1 MKFVKIFNILA
12 LLLIFTPFIKYCT
25 EGEEQHHNKKDK
37 VETAAKE
44 ATPVEENKT
53 DREENLWDK
62 ITVSKE
68 GNYITG
74 WGMVFFTITDVAELK
89 FNQVALEFYAITIS
103 FFLLIFTLYKLI
115 AGKFKLLTLFYALN
129 WLFVALAFYLVTHG
143 FQDNDNIKW
152 GFYAYIASNT
162 VLLVLRLIIRKHC
175 KKESIE
181 AMLEQT

>member
-1 MKFVKIFNILA
+1 MKFVKILNILA
-12 LLLIFTPFIKYCT
+12 LLLIFTPFIKYCS
-25 EGEEQHHNKKDK
+25 EGEEQHHTKKDN
-37 VETAAKE
+37 VATVSKE
-44 ATPVEENKT
+44 ANPVRATKS

-74 WGMVFFTITDVAELK
+74 WGMVFFTLTDIVEFK
-89 FNQVALEFYAITIS
+89 FNQVAFEFYSITIS

-115 AGKFKLLTLFYALN
+115 TGKFKRLTLYYALN
-129 WLFVALAFYLVTHG
+129 WVFIAVAFYLVTQG
-143 FQDNDNIKW
+143 FHDGDTVRW
-152 GFYAYIASNT
+152 GFYAYIAANT